1 MSRLPSV
8 LDKRSAVVCCASAA
22 TPVCRALRLAA
33 PSVCSCCCSKVQ
45 SRTLQRD
52 FFLFLKKRKFQVREL
67 LSALHEE
74 SSWRGWQSVADV
86 SCRDGGPE
94 AAAAQLGACLAAR
107 SLTAAMPA
115 KQAPS
120 KKQVM
125 EKQKQVRQPRSWPPA
140 RCGRRTRRTPASVA
154 WRAATCATAAVADC
168 LCRRL

>member
-1 MSRLPSV
+1 MLRLRGHSC
-8 LDKRSAVVCCASAA
+8 LSRSA
-22 TPVCRALRLAA
+22 PCRPLRLFLLLQQSAVTN
-33 PSVCSCCCSKVQ
+33 SSKRLF
-45 SRTLQRD
+45 S
-52 FFLFLKKRKFQVREL
+52 FLKKRKFQVREL

-74 SSWRGWQSVADV
+74 SSWRGWHSVADV

-120 KKQVM
+120 KKQVK